1 MALSSQSRGNHA
13 SFIIDQIYRRQHV
26 PIMKC
31 FINACLLLVL
41 VPIMMAISWV
51 LDSIEDCC
59 PLSGHSWGLDGG
71 VHMLPKRQCSK
82 CGQVQVKLPELDGV
96 SEGGWVNH

>member
-1 MALSSQSRGNHA
+1 
-13 SFIIDQIYRRQHV
+13 
-26 PIMKC
+26 MKC